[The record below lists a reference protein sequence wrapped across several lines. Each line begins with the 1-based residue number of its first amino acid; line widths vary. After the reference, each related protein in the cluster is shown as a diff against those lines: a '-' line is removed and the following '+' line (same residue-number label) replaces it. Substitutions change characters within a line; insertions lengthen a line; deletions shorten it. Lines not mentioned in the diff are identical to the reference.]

1 MNAFARHRNSTLYY
15 LFETFQT
22 TLRESNFIGGE
33 AEAKRVKVTCAL
45 MTEPGFDL
53 KSINFVNYKHS
64 GRVLGICYFMPG
76 VLHAYEALI
85 FIITL

>member
-1 MNAFARHRNSTLYY
+1 MLLLDIEIVLYTIS
-15 LFETFQT
+15 LKPFK
-22 TLRESNFIGGE
+22 NFIGGE